1 MNLLLSHWFTLSF
14 SLAALGGVV
23 VVVIALYKHRQEQLH
38 ITEVIAEAAAASA
51 RQAASDAAQMQAEAA
66 TAPLSDAHN
75 RIETD
80 FTQLQQRQSELEQGF
95 AALRQQQQ
103 ELATLQAQLEE
114 AQRHLEEQT
123 PESRFYQRAA
133 KLVEQGATV
142 EEVMQECEL
151 PRNEAELL
159 ISLHQRS

>member
-1 MNLLLSHWFTLSF
+1 MNLLLSHWFSLSF
-14 SLAALGGVV
+14 ALAALAGVV
-23 VVVIALYKHRQEQLH
+23 VVLIALYKHRQEQLRV
-38 ITEVIAEAAAASA
+38 TEVIAEAAAASA
-51 RQAASDAAQMQAEAA
+51 RKAAGEAAQMQAEAV
-66 TAPLSDAHN
+66 TSPLSEGHT
-75 RIETD
+75 RIEAE
-80 FTQLQQRQSELEQGF
+80 FAQLQQQQRELEQGF
-95 AALRQQQQ
+95 RELRQQQS
-103 ELATLQAQLEE
+103 ELAALQAKLEE